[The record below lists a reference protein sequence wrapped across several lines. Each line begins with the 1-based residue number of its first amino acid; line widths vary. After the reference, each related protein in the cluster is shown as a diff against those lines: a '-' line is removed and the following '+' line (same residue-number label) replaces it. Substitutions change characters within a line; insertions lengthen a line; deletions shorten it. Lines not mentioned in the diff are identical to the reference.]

1 MTGPTAN
8 LNTLAYRRAL
18 STVGVTSGEP
28 PGTPCGP
35 RRISPDALATVSPP
49 TPLVST
55 AVFAGWHYF
64 AASHP
69 LLVYRLVYLMMGDAT
84 RLCAR
89 CKPIGI
95 LGLMTTQR
103 EARSTDGR
111 GGRGAR
117 QRILNTATDLFYREG
132 INATGVERLASEAS
146 VSKRTLYQHFP
157 SKAAVVEEYLRC
169 IQQGVGDPIR
179 PGPDAANRTP
189 RERILALFET
199 PSPDGQMR
207 GCPFHNAAVEASEVM
222 PEIQDIVHEHKRA
235 YIKGLIK
242 LARQAGAANPTLL
255 GNQLGLLYEGA
266 AALST
271 SLDDPAPWTHARKA
285 ATTLIDQAVG

>member
-1 MTGPTAN
+1 
-8 LNTLAYRRAL
+8 
-18 STVGVTSGEP
+18 
-28 PGTPCGP
+28 
-35 RRISPDALATVSPP
+35 
-49 TPLVST
+49 
-55 AVFAGWHYF
+55 
-64 AASHP
+64 
-69 LLVYRLVYLMMGDAT
+69 
-84 RLCAR
+84 
-89 CKPIGI
+89 
-95 LGLMTTQR
+95 MTTQP
-103 EARSTDGR
+103 EAHSASGR

-157 SKAAVVEEYLRC
+157 NKTAVVEEYLRC

-199 PSPDGQMR
+199 PSPGGPMR
-207 GCPFHNAAVEASEVM
+207 GCPFHNAAVEAAEAM
-222 PEIQDIVHEHKRA
+222 PEIQDIVHEHKRD

-242 LARQAGAANPTLL
+242 LARQAGAANPTVL
-255 GNQLGLLYEGA
+255 GNQLALLYEGA

-271 SLDDPAPWTHARKA
+271 SLDDPTCWTHARKA
-285 ATTLIDQAVG
+285 ATTLIDQAVDQ